1 MPGEYKRL
9 SAFLTGL
16 RDRTGS
22 EDSKAQLE
30 RLSGDLDRLY
40 ERCEGR
46 LSEARR
52 QSTKRYRAESS
63 SNDRVRRAREAV
75 EKKDIEIARL
85 RCELAEERGRN
96 GKAYADGYAD
106 GEAHGFG
113 ECAEIM
119 AANARASGKEEE

>member
-52 QSTKRYRAESS
+52 QSSKRQRAESALE
-63 SNDRVRRAREAV
+63 DRVRRAREAV
-75 EKKDIEIARL
+75 ERKDGEIAKL
-85 RCELAEERGRN
+85 RCELAEERSRN
-96 GKAYADGYAD
+96 GKAYADGFAD
-106 GEAHGFG
+106 GEAFG
-113 ECAEIM
+113 LAEGMRLM
-119 AANARASGKEEE
+119 ARRMRDDRA

>member
-16 RDRTGS
+16 RDRTGN
-22 EDSKAQLE
+22 EDSKAQIE

-40 ERCEGR
+40 ERCECR
-46 LSEARR
+46 LSEVRR
-52 QSTKRYRAESS
+52 QSTKRYRAESAS
-63 SNDRVRRAREAV
+63 EDRVRRAREAV
-75 EKKDIEIARL
+75 ERKDGEIARL
-85 RCELAEERGRN
+85 RCELAEERSRN

-119 AANARASGKEEE
+119 AASARARGKEEE

>member
-16 RDRTGS
+16 RDRTCV
-22 EDSKAQLE
+22 EETKAQLE
-30 RLSGDLDRLY
+30 CLSADLDRLN
-40 ERCEGR
+40 ERCDGR
-46 LSEARR
+46 LAEAMR
-52 QSTKRYRAESS
+52 QGTKRRRAESS
-63 SNDRVRRAREAV
+63 ASDSAKRAREAV
-75 EKKDIEIARL
+75 ERKDSEIARL
-85 RCELAEERGRN
+85 RCELAEERSRN

-119 AANARASGKEEE
+119 AANARARGKEEE

>member
-46 LSEARR
+46 LSEVRR
-52 QSTKRYRAESS
+52 QSSKRQRAESAS
-63 SNDRVRRAREAV
+63 EDRVRRAREAV
-75 EKKDIEIARL
+75 ERKDGEIARL
-85 RCELAEERGRN
+85 RCELAEERSRN
-96 GKAYADGYAD
+96 GKAYSDGYAE
-106 GEAHGFG
+106 GEAYGL
-113 ECAEIM
+113 AEGMRLM
-119 AANARASGKEEE
+119 ARRMRDDRA